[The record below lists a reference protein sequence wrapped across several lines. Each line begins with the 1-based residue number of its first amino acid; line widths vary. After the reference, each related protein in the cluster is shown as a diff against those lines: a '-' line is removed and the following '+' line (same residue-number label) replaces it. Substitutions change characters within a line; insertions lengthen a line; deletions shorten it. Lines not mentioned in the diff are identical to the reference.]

1 MPSIKVGNHYFLKT
15 NVHVIN
21 EKFYF
26 GIDDEIVLQQVVH
39 GAIIEKKKKIV

>member
-1 MPSIKVGNHYFLKT
+1 LKT

-21 EKFYF
+21 EKLYF
-26 GIDDEIVLQQVVH
+26 DIDDEIVLQQVVH